1 VRRVTVII
9 VVIVFAGLVLLVAA
23 GAQRWGALPLKA
35 GSNLT
40 SAVEPAVAPTVS
52 AQQNRKLPPRISGEE
67 ITLRPTG
74 FFPKEIRREK
84 EPFIL
89 TIDNLTGLDGLSFH
103 LTRDSGE
110 KHGNK
115 KLQGQKTWR
124 QLLDLNPGLYIL
136 REETH
141 PEWVCR
147 LTITAK

>member
-1 VRRVTVII
+1 LKT
-9 VVIVFAGLVLLVAA
+9 GPD
-23 GAQRWGALPLKA
+23 LP
-35 GSNLT
+35 
-40 SAVEPAVAPTVS
+40 SAVERAVASAVS
-52 AQQNRKLPPRISGEE
+52 AQQSRKLPPRISGEQ

-103 LTRDSGE
+103 LARDNGE
-110 KHGNK
+110 KHSGK
-115 KLQGQKTWR
+115 KLQGQTTWR
-124 QLLDLNPGLYIL
+124 QLLDLNPGLYVL
-136 REETH
+136 REEAH

>member
-1 VRRVTVII
+1 LKT
-9 VVIVFAGLVLLVAA
+9 GPD
-23 GAQRWGALPLKA
+23 LP
-35 GSNLT
+35 
-40 SAVEPAVAPTVS
+40 SAVERALAPAVS
-52 AQQNRKLPPRISGEE
+52 AQQNRKLPPRISGEQ

-103 LTRDSGE
+103 LARDSGE
-110 KHGNK
+110 KHSSK
-115 KLQGQKTWR
+115 KLQGQTTWR
-124 QLLDLNPGLYIL
+124 QLIDLNPGLYVL